1 MLSLKI
7 YFKYQ
12 TRRFITRTIFLFFM
26 SRKVDVL
33 MEVNEQSDDNMLYR
47 TVKLVNLFVSSSP
60 TNRSFT
66 FLKFDKILDFYKI
79 HLYTTVL
86 RFY

>member
-1 MLSLKI
+1 
-7 YFKYQ
+7 
-12 TRRFITRTIFLFFM
+12 
-26 SRKVDVL
+26 